1 MQRSNILVLLV
12 VLLLA
17 GIGLLVW
24 QLMQVNDQVSVLSSQ
39 VDTLGERVEDAEG
52 RASRAEADAAKAR
65 QAAQSSA
72 DRAMRAAE
80 EAKTAKRREAE
91 SEEKARQAELSR
103 RKEELA
109 RKAAEEREE
118 LAKLKGEM
126 SKEAAETAHQ
136 ALEQTEAQLAEVER
150 EVEEQAE
157 RARRA
162 EAEAAAI
169 RQQMDDELDRLQSAL
184 GKIADTRRSALGVV
198 MTLDGSQIEFD
209 FDQDTLR
216 PENREVIS
224 RIAGVL
230 MTFENYGIQIF
241 GHTDDVGTDEYN
253 LDLSKRRAETVRSY
267 LAESGIDPEVMTTMG
282 LGESEPLVEGT
293 DDESRQRNR
302 RVELAIVFSDSEF
315 ASTRPADPSSTP

>member
-1 MQRSNILVLLV
+1 MQRSNILLLLV

-24 QLMQVNDQVSVLSSQ
+24 QLVQVNDRMAQLNTQ
-39 VDTLGERVEDAEG
+39 VDTLGERVENAEG

-65 QAAQSSA
+65 DAAQSSA
-72 DRAMRAAE
+72 DRAMKAAE
-80 EAKTAKRREAE
+80 EAKTSKKREAE
-91 SEEKARQAELSR
+91 STEKARKAELAR
-103 RKEELA
+103 RQEELA

-118 LAKLKGEM
+118 LAKLTNEM
-126 SKEAAETAHQ
+126 NQEEIEQARQDLEA
-136 ALEQTEAQLAEVER
+136 TEVQLAEVER
-150 EVEEQAE
+150 EVEAQTE

-162 EAEAAAI
+162 EAEAEAM
-169 RQQMDDELDRLQSAL
+169 RQRMEDELDRLQSAL

-241 GHTDDVGTDEYN
+241 GHTDDVGTNEYN
-253 LDLSKRRAETVRSY
+253 LDLSKRRAERVRSY
-267 LAESGIDPEVMTTMG
+267 LAESGIDPGVMTTMG
-282 LGESEPLVEGT
+282 LGESEPLVQGT
-293 DDESRQRNR
+293 DDESRQSNR
-302 RVELAIVFSDSEF
+302 RVELAIVFSDAEF
-315 ASTRPADPSSTP
+315 SSTLPADSSQ